1 MEGLNEIEA
10 NEDGEIRWVRS
21 TELFRL
27 HTVPR
32 GDRSLLIIKYRP
44 WIEKPKKS
52 ISPYK
57 LIAIL
62 FVSNPIYHKCAKIT
76 EGD

>member
-1 MEGLNEIEA
+1 MKLKQTRTVKFDGLEVQNFFDCTQCQEVIA
-10 NEDGEIRWVRS
+10 
-21 TELFRL
+21 L
-27 HTVPR
+27 
-32 GDRSLLIIKYRP
+32 SLLIIKYRP